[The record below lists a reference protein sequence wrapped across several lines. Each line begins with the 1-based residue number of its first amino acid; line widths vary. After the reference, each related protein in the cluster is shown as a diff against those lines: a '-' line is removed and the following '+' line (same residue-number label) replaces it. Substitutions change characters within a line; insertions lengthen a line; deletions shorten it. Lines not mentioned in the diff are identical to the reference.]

1 MKKILVLLFLGMNTL
16 QAQKTSTIYLDD
28 LDVKKYSEG
37 IQSVVTK
44 TNMRGDSM
52 LINRKYYKHGIG
64 VESTSVIPFYIKGQ
78 ATSFSCTIGADDKAN
93 KFIPLTFYILGDGKI
108 LYQSPEMIQ
117 GDPAIFVEV
126 DLKGI
131 QRMGLLVT
139 GRGSGYP
146 KNLGDWADPKI
157 TLTKGFVPEKIPNA
171 GDKYILTPP
180 VSPKPR
186 INSPALYGATPGNP
200 VFYTIF
206 ASGKKPMEFEA
217 INLPNSL
224 SLDKKTGIITGK
236 INKRGN
242 YKVIL
247 QAKNAIGIAKKSLEI
262 RIGDTISLAPPIG
275 WNGWNSWARLIDQGK
290 VMASAKAMVN
300 KGLRD
305 HGWAYVNI
313 DDAWQG
319 SRGGKYNGIQANEK
333 FPTFAAM
340 VDSIHSMGLKVG
352 LYSSPFIT
360 TYAGYVGGSSPIST
374 GILPDSIKNN
384 KRAWRFVGP
393 YKFEENDAKQWAE
406 WGIDYLKYD
415 WRIEVPSTIRM
426 QQALLKSGRD
436 IHFSISNSAPFAN
449 AGDWAKLTN
458 SFRTGP
464 DIRDSWT
471 SLYISAF
478 MLDKWA
484 PYGGHGHWLD
494 PDMMIIGNVTTGSEM
509 HPTRLTPDEQ
519 YSHVSIFS
527 LLAAPLLIGC
537 PIEQLDDFTMGL
549 LTNDEI
555 IEVNQDPLGI
565 PGRLVYE
572 KNGVEVWK
580 KPLSDGSFALGFF
593 YSDDFG
599 KTPQTYFHWENEK
612 PILFSV
618 DLNSLGL
625 TKNYMLRDV
634 WQQKNLGKIKNN
646 ISLSI
651 PHHGV
656 KFYKFSP
663 IK

>member
-1 MKKILVLLFLGMNTL
+1 MKNIVLILFLGINTL
-16 QAQKTSTIYLDD
+16 QAQNTSTIYLDD

-52 LINRKYYKHGIG
+52 LINRKHYKHGIG

-78 ATSFSCTIGADDKAN
+78 ATSFSCIIGADDKAN
-93 KFIPLTFYILGDGKI
+93 KLIPLTFFILGDGKI

-117 GDPAIFVEV
+117 GDPSIFVEV

-131 QRMGLLVT
+131 QRLGLLVT

-157 TLTKGFVPEKIPNA
+157 TLTKGFIPEKIPNA
-171 GDKYILTPP
+171 GNKYILTPP
-180 VSPKPR
+180 ASPKPR

-206 ASGKKPMEFEA
+206 ASGQKPMEFQA
-217 INLPNSL
+217 SNLPNSL

-236 INKRGN
+236 INQKGN
-242 YKVIL
+242 YKVTL
-247 QAKNAIGIAKKSLEI
+247 QAKNALGIAKKTLEI
-262 RIGDTISLAPPIG
+262 KIGDTISLTPPIG

-305 HGWAYVNI
+305 HGWAYINI

-333 FPTFAAM
+333 FPSFAAM
-340 VDSIHSMGLKVG
+340 VDSVHSMGLKVG

-360 TYAGYVGGSSPIST
+360 TYAGYVGGSSPIPT

-384 KRAWRFVGP
+384 KRAWRFVGTH
-393 YKFEENDAKQWAE
+393 KFDENDAKQWAD

-449 AGDWAKLTN
+449 ASDWAKLTN

-478 MLDKWA
+478 TLDKWA

-494 PDMMIIGNVTTGSEM
+494 PDMMIIGNVTTGTDM

-537 PIEQLDDFTMGL
+537 PIEQLDDFTLGL

-565 PGRLVYE
+565 SARLVLE
-572 KNGVEVWK
+572 KNGVQVWK

-593 YSDDFG
+593 YTEEFG

-612 PILFSV
+612 PITFTV

-625 TKNYMLRDV
+625 TKNYQLRDV
-634 WQQKNLGKIKNN
+634 WQQKNLSKIKNQITMN
-646 ISLSI
+646 I

-656 KFYKFSP
+656 KFYKLSP

>member
-1 MKKILVLLFLGMNTL
+1 MKNILLILFLGINTL
-16 QAQKTSTIYLDD
+16 QAQNTTTIFLDN

-52 LINRKYYKHGIG
+52 LINRKHYKHGIG

-78 ATSFSCTIGADDKAN
+78 ATSFSCIIGADDKAN
-93 KFIPLTFYILGDGKI
+93 KLIPLTFFILGDSKI

-117 GDPAIFVEV
+117 GDPAISVEV

-146 KNLGDWADPKI
+146 KNLGNWANPKI
-157 TLTKGFVPEKIPNA
+157 TLTKGFVPEKIPNN
-171 GDKYILTPP
+171 GNRYILTPP
-180 VSPKPR
+180 SSPKPR

-206 ASGKKPMEFEA
+206 ASGQKPMEFDA
-217 INLPNSL
+217 SNLPNSL
-224 SLDKKTGIITGK
+224 TIDKKTGIITGK
-236 INKRGN
+236 IDQRGN
-242 YKVIL
+242 YKVTL
-247 QAKNAIGIAKKSLEI
+247 QAKNALGIAKKTLEI
-262 RIGDTISLAPPIG
+262 KIGDTISLTPPIG

-300 KGLRD
+300 KGLKD
-305 HGWAYVNI
+305 HGWAYINI

-333 FPTFAAM
+333 FPSFAAM
-340 VDSIHSMGLKVG
+340 VDSVHSMGLKVG
-352 LYSSPFIT
+352 LYSSAHIT
-360 TYAGYVGGSSPIST
+360 TYAGYVGGSSPIPT

-393 YKFEENDAKQWAE
+393 YKFDENDAKQWAD

-449 AGDWAKLTN
+449 ASDWAKLTN

-471 SLYISAF
+471 SLFISAF
-478 MLDKWA
+478 TLDKWA
-484 PYGGHGHWLD
+484 PFGGHGHWLD
-494 PDMMIIGNVTTGSEM
+494 PDMMIIGNVTTGSQM

-519 YSHVSIFS
+519 YSHISIFS

-537 PIEQLDDFTMGL
+537 PIEQLDDFTLGL

-565 PGRLVYE
+565 SARLVQE
-572 KNGVEVWK
+572 KNGVQVWK

-593 YSDDFG
+593 YTEEFG
-599 KTPQTYFHWENEK
+599 KTPQSYFHWENEK
-612 PILFSV
+612 PIAFTV

-625 TKNYMLRDV
+625 TKSYQLRDV
-634 WQQKNLGKIKNN
+634 WQQKKLGKIKNQ
-646 ISLSI
+646 ISMTI

-656 KFYKFSP
+656 KFYKLIP
-663 IK
+663 VK

>member
-1 MKKILVLLFLGMNTL
+1 MKKLFLILFLGINTL
-16 QAQKTSTIYLDD
+16 QAQNTSTIYLDD

-52 LINRKYYKHGIG
+52 LINRKHYKHGIG
-64 VESTSVIPFYIKGQ
+64 VESTSVIPFYLKGQ

-93 KFIPLTFYILGDGKI
+93 KFIPLTFFILGDGKI

-117 GDPAIFVEV
+117 GDPSIFVEV

-157 TLTKGFVPEKIPNA
+157 TLSKGFVPEKIPNA

-180 VSPKPR
+180 ISPKPR

-206 ASGKKPMEFEA
+206 ASGQKPMKFDA

-247 QAKNAIGIAKKSLEI
+247 QAKNVLRIAKKSLEI

-319 SRGGKYNGIQANEK
+319 RRGGKYNGIQANEK
-333 FPTFAAM
+333 FPSFAAM
-340 VDSIHSMGLKVG
+340 VDSVHQLGLKVG

-360 TYAGYVGGSSPIST
+360 TYAGYVGGSSPIPT

-449 AGDWAKLTN
+449 ASDWTKLTN

-478 MLDKWA
+478 TLDKWA

-565 PGRLVYE
+565 SARLVLE
-572 KNGVEVWK
+572 KNGVQVWK

-593 YSDDFG
+593 YTEEFG

-612 PILFSV
+612 PIVFSV
-618 DLNSLGL
+618 DLTSLGL
-625 TKNYMLRDV
+625 KENYQLRDV
-634 WQQKNLGKIKNN
+634 WQQKNLGKIKNQ
-646 ISLSI
+646 ISMSI

-656 KFYKFSP
+656 KFYKLSP

>member
-1 MKKILVLLFLGMNTL
+1 
-16 QAQKTSTIYLDD
+16 
-28 LDVKKYSEG
+28 
-37 IQSVVTK
+37 
-44 TNMRGDSM
+44 
-52 LINRKYYKHGIG
+52 
-64 VESTSVIPFYIKGQ
+64 
-78 ATSFSCTIGADDKAN
+78 
-93 KFIPLTFYILGDGKI
+93 
-108 LYQSPEMIQ
+108 MIQ
-117 GDPAIFVEV
+117 GDPSIFVEV

-157 TLTKGFVPEKIPNA
+157 TLTQGFIPEKIPNA
-171 GDKYILTPP
+171 GNKYILTPP
-180 VSPKPR
+180 ASPKPR

-200 VFYTIF
+200 VFYPIF
-206 ASGKKPMEFEA
+206 ASGKKPMEFDA

-236 INKRGN
+236 INQKGS
-242 YKVIL
+242 YKVTL
-247 QAKNAIGIAKKSLEI
+247 QAKNALGIAKKTLEI
-262 RIGDTISLAPPIG
+262 KIGDTISLTPPIG

-305 HGWAYVNI
+305 HGWSYINI

-333 FPTFAAM
+333 FPSFAAM
-340 VDSIHSMGLKVG
+340 VDSIHGMGLKVG
-352 LYSSPFIT
+352 VYSSPFIT
-360 TYAGYVGGSSPIST
+360 TYAGYVGGSSPIPT

-384 KRAWRFVGP
+384 KRTWRFVGP
-393 YKFEENDAKQWAE
+393 HKFEENDAKQWAE
-406 WGIDYLKYD
+406 WGVDYLKYD

-449 AGDWAKLTN
+449 VSDWAKLTN

-478 MLDKWA
+478 TLDKWA

-519 YSHVSIFS
+519 YSHVSMFS

-537 PIEQLDDFTMGL
+537 PIEQLDDFTLGL
-549 LTNDEI
+549 LTNDEV

-565 PGRLVYE
+565 SARLMLE
-572 KNGVEVWK
+572 KNGVQVWK

-593 YSDDFG
+593 YTEEFG

-612 PILFSV
+612 PISFTV
-618 DLNSLGL
+618 DLQSLGL
-625 TKNYMLRDV
+625 RGNYAIRDV
-634 WQQKNLGKIKNN
+634 WQQKNLGKIENN

-663 IK
+663 VK

>member
-1 MKKILVLLFLGMNTL
+1 MKNILLILFLGINTL
-16 QAQKTSTIYLDD
+16 QAQNTTTIFLDD

-52 LINRKYYKHGIG
+52 LINRKHYKHGIG

-93 KFIPLTFYILGDGKI
+93 KLIPLTFFILGDGKI

-117 GDPAIFVEV
+117 GDPAISVEV

-146 KNLGDWADPKI
+146 KNLGNWADPKI
-157 TLTKGFVPEKIPNA
+157 TLTKGFVPEKIPNN
-171 GDKYILTPP
+171 GNRYILTPP
-180 VSPKPR
+180 SSPKPR

-206 ASGKKPMEFEA
+206 ASGQKPMEFDA
-217 INLPNSL
+217 SNLPNSL
-224 SLDKKTGIITGK
+224 TIDKKTSIITGK
-236 INKRGN
+236 IDQRGN
-242 YKVIL
+242 YKVTL
-247 QAKNAIGIAKKSLEI
+247 QAKNALGIAKKTLEI
-262 RIGDTISLAPPIG
+262 KIGDTISLTPPIG

-300 KGLRD
+300 KGLKD
-305 HGWAYVNI
+305 HGWAYINI

-333 FPTFAAM
+333 FPSFAAM
-340 VDSIHSMGLKVG
+340 VDSVHSMGLKVG
-352 LYSSPFIT
+352 LYSSAHIT
-360 TYAGYVGGSSPIST
+360 TYAGYVGGSSPIPT

-393 YKFEENDAKQWAE
+393 YKFDENDAKQWAD

-449 AGDWAKLTN
+449 ASDWAKLTN

-471 SLYISAF
+471 SLFISAF
-478 MLDKWA
+478 TLDKWA
-484 PYGGHGHWLD
+484 PFGGHGHWLD
-494 PDMMIIGNVTTGSEM
+494 PDMMIIGNVTTGSQM

-537 PIEQLDDFTMGL
+537 PIEQLDDFTLGL

-565 PGRLVYE
+565 SARLVQE
-572 KNGVEVWK
+572 KNGVQVWK

-593 YSDDFG
+593 YTEEFG

-612 PILFSV
+612 PIAFTV

-625 TKNYMLRDV
+625 TKNYQLRDV
-634 WQQKNLGKIKNN
+634 WQQKNLGKIKNQ
-646 ISLSI
+646 ISMTI

-656 KFYKFSP
+656 KFYKLSP
-663 IK
+663 VK

>member
-1 MKKILVLLFLGMNTL
+1 MKNILLILFLGINTL
-16 QAQKTSTIYLDD
+16 QAQHTTTLFLDD

-52 LINRKYYKHGIG
+52 RINRKHYKHGIG

-78 ATSFSCTIGADDKAN
+78 ATSFSCIIGADDKAN
-93 KFIPLTFYILGDGKI
+93 KLIPLTFFILGDGKI

-117 GDPAIFVEV
+117 GDPAIYVEV

-146 KNLGDWADPKI
+146 KNLGNWADPKI
-157 TLTKGFVPEKIPNA
+157 TLTKGFIPEKIPNA
-171 GDKYILTPP
+171 GKRYILTPP
-180 VSPKPR
+180 SSPKPR
-186 INSPALYGATPGNP
+186 INSPALFGATPGNP

-206 ASGKKPMEFEA
+206 ASGQKPMEFDA
-217 INLPNSL
+217 SNLPNSL
-224 SLDKKTGIITGK
+224 TIDKKTGIITGK
-236 INKRGN
+236 INQRGN
-242 YKVIL
+242 YKVTL
-247 QAKNAIGIAKKSLEI
+247 QAKNALGIAKKTLEI
-262 RIGDTISLAPPIG
+262 KIGDTISLTPPIG
-275 WNGWNSWARLIDQGK
+275 WNGWNSWARLIDQEK

-305 HGWAYVNI
+305 HGWAYINI

-333 FPTFAAM
+333 FPSFAAM
-340 VDSIHSMGLKVG
+340 VDSVHSMGLKVG
-352 LYSSPFIT
+352 LYSSPHIT
-360 TYAGYVGGSSPIST
+360 TYAGYVGGSSPIPT

-393 YKFEENDAKQWAE
+393 YKFEENDAKQWAD

-449 AGDWAKLTN
+449 ASDWAKLTN

-478 MLDKWA
+478 TLDKWA
-484 PYGGHGHWLD
+484 PYSGHGHWLD
-494 PDMMIIGNVTTGSEM
+494 PDMMIIGNVTTGSQM

-537 PIEQLDDFTMGL
+537 PIEQLDDFTLGL

-565 PGRLVYE
+565 SARLVQE
-572 KNGVEVWK
+572 KDGVQVWK
-580 KPLSDGSFALGFF
+580 KPLSDGTFALGFF
-593 YSDDFG
+593 YTEEFG
-599 KTPQTYFHWENEK
+599 KTPQTYFRWENEK
-612 PILFSV
+612 PIAYTV

-625 TKNYMLRDV
+625 NGKYQLRDV
-634 WQQKNLGKIKNN
+634 WQQKNLGKIKNQ
-646 ISLSI
+646 ISMTI

-656 KFYKFSP
+656 KFYKLSP

>member
-1 MKKILVLLFLGMNTL
+1 MKHFLLILFLGINKL
-16 QAQKTSTIYLDD
+16 FAQQTSTLWLDD

-52 LINRKYYKHGIG
+52 LINRKHYKHGIG

-93 KFIPLTFYILGDGKI
+93 KLIPLTFFILGDGKV

-117 GDPAIFVEV
+117 GDPSIFVEV

-131 QRMGLLVT
+131 QRLGLLVT

-157 TLTKGFVPEKIPNA
+157 TFTKGFIPEKIPNA
-171 GDKYILTPP
+171 GNKYILTPP
-180 VSPKPR
+180 ASPKPR
-186 INSPALYGATPGNP
+186 INSPAIYGATPGNP

-206 ASGKKPMEFEA
+206 ASGKKPIEFSA
-217 INLPNSL
+217 ANLPKTL
-224 SLDKKTGIITGK
+224 SLDKKTGVISGK
-236 INKRGN
+236 ISERGN
-242 YKVIL
+242 YKVTL
-247 QAKNAIGIAKKSLEI
+247 HAKNVLGMAKKILEI
-262 RIGDTISLAPPIG
+262 KIGDTISLSPPIG

-360 TYAGYVGGSSPIST
+360 TYAGYVGGSSPFAS

-393 YKFEENDAKQWAE
+393 HKFEENDAKQWAD

-449 AGDWAKLTN
+449 ASEWARLTN
-458 SFRTGP
+458 SYRTGP

-478 MLDKWA
+478 TLDKWA

-549 LTNDEI
+549 LTNDEV

-565 PGRLVYE
+565 PGRLVYH

-593 YSDDFG
+593 YTDDFG

-612 PILFSV
+612 PIVFSV
-618 DLNSLGL
+618 ALNSLGL
-625 TKNYMLRDV
+625 KENYQLRDV
-634 WQQKNLGKIKNN
+634 WQQKNVGKIKNN
-646 ISLSI
+646 ISLTI

>member
-1 MKKILVLLFLGMNTL
+1 
-16 QAQKTSTIYLDD
+16 
-28 LDVKKYSEG
+28 
-37 IQSVVTK
+37 
-44 TNMRGDSM
+44 
-52 LINRKYYKHGIG
+52 
-64 VESTSVIPFYIKGQ
+64 
-78 ATSFSCTIGADDKAN
+78 
-93 KFIPLTFYILGDGKI
+93 
-108 LYQSPEMIQ
+108 MIQ
-117 GDPAIFVEV
+117 GDPAISVEV

-146 KNLGDWADPKI
+146 KNLGNWADPKI
-157 TLTKGFVPEKIPNA
+157 TLTKGFVPEKIPNN
-171 GDKYILTPP
+171 GNRYILTPP
-180 VSPKPR
+180 SSPKPR

-206 ASGKKPMEFEA
+206 ASGQKPMEFDA
-217 INLPNSL
+217 SNLPKSL
-224 SLDKKTGIITGK
+224 TIDKKTGIITGK
-236 INKRGN
+236 IDQRGN
-242 YKVIL
+242 YKVTL
-247 QAKNAIGIAKKSLEI
+247 QAKNALGIAKKTLEI
-262 RIGDTISLAPPIG
+262 KIGDTISLTPPIG

-300 KGLRD
+300 KGLKD
-305 HGWAYVNI
+305 HGWAYINI

-333 FPTFAAM
+333 FPSFAAM
-340 VDSIHSMGLKVG
+340 VDSVHSMGLKVG
-352 LYSSPFIT
+352 LYSSAHIT
-360 TYAGYVGGSSPIST
+360 TYAGYVGGSSPIPT

-393 YKFEENDAKQWAE
+393 YKFDENDAKQWAD

-449 AGDWAKLTN
+449 ASDWAKLTN

-471 SLYISAF
+471 SLFISAF
-478 MLDKWA
+478 TLDKWA
-484 PYGGHGHWLD
+484 PFGGHGHWLD
-494 PDMMIIGNVTTGSEM
+494 PDMMIIGNVTTGSQM

-537 PIEQLDDFTMGL
+537 PIEQLDDFTLGL

-565 PGRLVYE
+565 SARLVQE
-572 KNGVEVWK
+572 KNGVQVWK

-593 YSDDFG
+593 YTEEFG
-599 KTPQTYFHWENEK
+599 KTPQSYFHWENEK
-612 PILFSV
+612 PIAFTV

-625 TKNYMLRDV
+625 TKSYQLRDV
-634 WQQKNLGKIKNN
+634 WQQKNLGKIKNQ
-646 ISLSI
+646 ISMTI

-656 KFYKFSP
+656 KFYKLIP
-663 IK
+663 VK

>member
-1 MKKILVLLFLGMNTL
+1 MKNILLILFLGINTL
-16 QAQKTSTIYLDD
+16 QAQNTTTIFLDD

-52 LINRKYYKHGIG
+52 LINRKHYKHGIG

-78 ATSFSCTIGADDKAN
+78 ATSFSCIIGADDKAN
-93 KFIPLTFYILGDGKI
+93 KLIPLTFFILGDGKI

-117 GDPAIFVEV
+117 GDPAISVEV

-146 KNLGDWADPKI
+146 KNLGNWANPKI
-157 TLTKGFVPEKIPNA
+157 TLTKGFLPEKIPNN
-171 GDKYILTPP
+171 GNRYILTPP
-180 VSPKPR
+180 SSPKPR

-206 ASGKKPMEFEA
+206 ASGQKPMEFDA
-217 INLPNSL
+217 SNLPKSL
-224 SLDKKTGIITGK
+224 TIDKKTGIITGK
-236 INKRGN
+236 INQRGN
-242 YKVIL
+242 YKVTL
-247 QAKNAIGIAKKSLEI
+247 QAKNALGIAKKTLEI
-262 RIGDTISLAPPIG
+262 KIGDTISLTPPIG

-300 KGLRD
+300 KGLKD
-305 HGWAYVNI
+305 HGWAYINI

-333 FPTFAAM
+333 FPSFAAM
-340 VDSIHSMGLKVG
+340 VDSVHSMGLKVG
-352 LYSSPFIT
+352 LYSSAHIT
-360 TYAGYVGGSSPIST
+360 TYAGYVGGSSPIPT

-393 YKFEENDAKQWAE
+393 YKFDENDAKQWAD

-449 AGDWAKLTN
+449 ASDWAKLTN

-471 SLYISAF
+471 SLFISAF
-478 MLDKWA
+478 TLDKWA
-484 PYGGHGHWLD
+484 PFGGHGHWLD
-494 PDMMIIGNVTTGSEM
+494 PDMMIIGNVTTGSQM

-537 PIEQLDDFTMGL
+537 PIEQLDDFTLGL

-565 PGRLVYE
+565 SARLVQE
-572 KNGVEVWK
+572 KNGVQVWK

-593 YSDDFG
+593 YTEEFG

-612 PILFSV
+612 PIAFTV

-625 TKNYMLRDV
+625 TKNYQLRDV
-634 WQQKNLGKIKNN
+634 WQQKNLGKIKNQ
-646 ISLSI
+646 ISMTI

-656 KFYKFSP
+656 KFYKLIP
-663 IK
+663 VK